1 MNRKETL
8 DKAAACVLK
17 DRQSQHGKPEDTFG
31 LIARLWSA
39 YLGVT
44 IEPHTVAIMMGLLKV
59 ARLRQNP
66 NNDDSY
72 TDLAG
77 YAACAA
83 ELAPSPPSSFW
94 TQKASPTA
102 REMIE
107 AMRKVDSP
115 SPLPATVLEFPEAEP
130 NPTC

>member
-8 DKAAACVLK
+8 DAAATCVLK
-17 DRQSQHGKPEDTFG
+17 DRQATHGKPEDSFG

-59 ARLRQNP
+59 ARLKQNP

-83 ELAPSPPSSFW
+83 ELAPSPPPSFW
-94 TQKASPTA
+94 DQKLAPSQ
-102 REMIE
+102 REQAE
-107 AMRKVDSP
+107 AIMKVNSP
-115 SPLPATVLEFPEAEP
+115 SPLPATVLEFPETEP
-130 NPTC
+130 SPTC